1 MSQREVSNTSEA
13 EGIKRRGVGFISPL
27 AVIFITVFI
36 DLIGFGIVIPI
47 LPYYANRF
55 GATPFEGDMLF
66 ASYSIMQFIFAPILG
81 QLSDRYG
88 RRPLL
93 FFSILGTALGFL
105 ILGLANALW
114 VLFAGRIF
122 AGIMGANISIAQTYV
137 ADVTTEENRAKGMGM
152 IGAAFGLGFIFGPV
166 IGGLLS
172 GFGASVPFYFAAA
185 LSLVNA
191 ILLYFILPET
201 VKPEFAAIKKY
212 QNRFQ
217 VLAQAFVN
225 RDFALVTVLYFL
237 AITAFSIMTAAFTYY
252 TMYRFG
258 FDEQD
263 NGWLFAYIGVLSV
276 IMQGG
281 LIGILSKKFG
291 EIWLTV
297 AGCFILVIAL
307 FLVPFVGPNTGGLF
321 GLLGGMAL
329 FAIGNSIS
337 TPSLTSLSTKY
348 TPRDQQ
354 GTTMGV
360 FQSAASLA
368 RAVGPALAGVLLYSA
383 TAPGHINDATLF
395 RTFWTAAG
403 IMFAAF
409 LLSLY
414 FVKTNGASKI
424 VEIHSQS
431 AENTARG

>member
-1 MSQREVSNTSEA
+1 MSQGAGNFQTKEA
-13 EGIKRRGVGFISPL
+13 AQIRQKGISFISPL

-66 ASYSIMQFIFAPILG
+66 ASYSIMQFIFAPVLG

-88 RRPLL
+88 RRPIL

-114 VLFAGRIF
+114 VLFAGRIL
-122 AGIMGANISIAQTYV
+122 AGIMGANISTAQTYV

-152 IGAAFGLGFIFGPV
+152 LGAAFGLGFIFGPV

-172 GFGASVPFYFAAA
+172 GFGASVPFFFAAG

-201 VKPEFAAIKKY
+201 VKPEFAAAKKY
-212 QNRFQ
+212 KSRLA
-217 VLAQAFVN
+217 VLSEAFVN
-225 RDFALVTVLYFL
+225 RNFALVTLLYFL
-237 AITAFSIMTAAFTYY
+237 SITAFSIMTAAFTYY

-258 FDEQD
+258 YDEQH

-276 IMQGG
+276 VMQGG
-281 LIGILSKKFG
+281 LIGILSRKFG

-307 FLVPFVGPNTGGLF
+307 FLVPFVGPNSGGLY

-337 TPSLTSLSTKY
+337 TPSLTSLGSKY
-348 TPRDQQ
+348 SPPDEQ

-360 FQSAASLA
+360 LQSAASLA
-368 RAVGPALAGVLLYSA
+368 RAVGPALAAVLLYSA
-383 TAPGHINDATLF
+383 TAPGHIDDAALF

-403 IMFAAF
+403 IMLAAF
-409 LLSLY
+409 LVSLY
-414 FVKTNGASKI
+414 FVKNNGNGENLATVAAS
-424 VEIHSQS
+424 E
-431 AENTARG
+431 